1 MRKLNTFIIVLGAI
15 LILSFVGSR
24 INNHLSY
31 PSGSKEEST
40 NLEKFNEIVEYVSSF
55 YVDDVQWNNA
65 MQGAIEGLLSELDPH
80 SVYISSQD
88 AQLNE
93 ENFQGKYEGIG
104 IQFDVIDGYLTVIS
118 PISGSP
124 SDKLG
129 LLPGDKIISID
140 GESSIGISTSDVP
153 KKLKGP
159 KGTSVDITVMREG
172 VDNPLE
178 FTIIR
183 DDIPIFTVNASFIT
197 EDGTGYISLGR
208 FAKITE
214 DEMINTLQE
223 LDESGMQR
231 LILDLRWNAGG
242 YLDQAV
248 KLASLFIKGHKKIV
262 YTEGRLPDFDEEF
275 YTDTYDHLQVYEV
288 PLIVLINNASASA
301 SEIVAGAVQDYDRGL
316 IVGTTSFGKGL
327 VQREFPLNDNS
338 RLRLTISKYYTPSG
352 RLIQRPYKGKEI
364 DQYYADHVD
373 SIVTE
378 SIEDTLKEHS
388 VYYTASGREVY
399 GGGGIAP
406 DVVINYISRDKK
418 SSLTQKFFQKRM
430 FFDIASRYANS
441 NGTIKAA
448 FQSYLKYFEVDRSL
462 LQELENQA
470 RQKKIEFS
478 SADFWQNTEY
488 FKSRLKAEIARSI
501 WGTEKYY
508 QVLLLYDN
516 QYNEALGL
524 FSHAEDLLNPSKSR
538 KLVKNRELG
547 VN

>member
-55 YVDDVQWNNA
+55 YVDDVQWNHA
-65 MQGAIEGLLSELDPH
+65 MQGAIEGFLSELDPH

-183 DDIPIFTVNASFIT
+183 DDIPIFTINASFTT

-214 DEMINTLQE
+214 DEIINTLQD

-275 YTDTYDHLQVYEV
+275 YTDTYDHIQVYEI

-364 DQYYADHVD
+364 DQYYADHMD

-378 SIEDTLKEHS
+378 SIEDTLKEHP

-406 DVVINYISRDKK
+406 DVVINHVSRDKK

-441 NGTIKAA
+441 NGTIKDS
-448 FQSYLKYFEVDRSL
+448 FQSYLKYFEVDRLL

-478 SADFWQNTEY
+478 SADFWQNTDY

-524 FSHAEDLLNPSKSR
+524 FSQAEDLLNPPKSR

-547 VN
+547 AN